1 MYPGGDVELLN
12 FIKNNTKYPENARAA
27 GIEGRV
33 ILRFIVTTEGNADGI
48 SVLKGVDPSLD
59 AEAVR
64 VVSMLSG
71 FKPGKQGGKT
81 VNVWYMVPVTFKLNE
96 AEKLFSESSTI
107 EMLRFLASNTAYP
120 QEAKNLS
127 DTATVYVTVKMEAG
141 GIVKECKAV
150 TEKEG
155 ISVPFMPEM
164 VIVGYK
170 TAGQNTAK
178 TTADDTK
185 EHLALK
191 NECERIVKRL
201 GEVNVPEWK
210 DKNMEFA
217 LAFKFTLK

>member
-1 MYPGGDVELLN
+1 VELLN
-12 FIKNNTKYPENARAA
+12 FIKNNTRYPENARAA

-59 AEAVR
+59 AEAIR

-81 VNVWYMVPVTFKLNE
+81 VNVWYMVPVTFKLSE
-96 AEKLFSESSTI
+96 AQKLFSESSTI

-170 TAGQNTAK
+170 TASQNTAK
-178 TTADDTK
+178 SQDDATK

-210 DKNMEFA
+210 DKNREFA